1 MSKTSCEEEKD
12 STNKVHDSPSSN
24 KLLALY
30 LKWKTHRIY
39 NCEEAGKLKKKYAD
53 LQLYCDQLE
62 REGDVGCKHLLD

>member
-1 MSKTSCEEEKD
+1 MTLMSKTSCEEEKD
-12 STNKVHDSPSSN
+12 VHDSPSSN